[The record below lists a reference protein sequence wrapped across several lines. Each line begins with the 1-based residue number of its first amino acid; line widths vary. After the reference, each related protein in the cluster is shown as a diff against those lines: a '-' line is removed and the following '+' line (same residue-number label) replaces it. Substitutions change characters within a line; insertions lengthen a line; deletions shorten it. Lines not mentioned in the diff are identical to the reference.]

1 MASDVTTST
10 PDDLVARVLDEGF
23 LAGDPF
29 PDLARLRA
37 EAPVAH
43 HAETGAW
50 VLSPATPTSSPPPV
64 TRRPSA
70 RARASCSWRSGPTTT
85 RRRR

>member
-10 PDDLVARVLDEGF
+10 QDDLVARVLDEGF

-37 EAPVAH
+37 EAPVAR

-50 VLSPATPTSSPPPV
+50 VFTRHADVVAASRDPATY
-64 TRRPSA
+64 
-70 RARASCSWRSGPTTT
+70 C
-85 RRRR
+85 

>member
-1 MASDVTTST
+1 MSAIVNEGAGMASDVTTST

-50 VLSPATPTSSPPPV
+50 VLHPP
-64 TRRPSA
+64 
-70 RARASCSWRSGPTTT
+70 
-85 RRRR
+85 RRRRRRLA